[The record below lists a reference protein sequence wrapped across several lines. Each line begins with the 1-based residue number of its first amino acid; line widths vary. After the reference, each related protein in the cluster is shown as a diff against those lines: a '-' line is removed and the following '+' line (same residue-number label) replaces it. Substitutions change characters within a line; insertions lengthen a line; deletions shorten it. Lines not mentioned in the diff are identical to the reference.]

1 MLSQVR
7 IRTSEYRQRVEKW
20 RRRRRRRRQEEEE
33 EEEEEQQG
41 EAGVFKKIVERKPR
55 TLAKKLLILKAL
67 TVIIERRMNCPK
79 TARS

>member
-33 EEEEEQQG
+33 EKEEEEEEEEQQQQQQKQG

-55 TLAKKLLILKAL
+55 TLAKKLLIKDS
-67 TVIIERRMNCPK
+67 N
-79 TARS
+79 SNN